1 VAAKAKAKARA
12 KHPRTEVQVEVEGR
26 TLTLVNLDKPMYP
39 GGFTKAQV
47 IDYYRR
53 IAPAMLPHIRGRPLT
68 RVRYPHGTQDK
79 SFFEKRIPAHA
90 PAWIARAEVE
100 QSDEVAEYVV
110 CNDVPTLV
118 WLANMAALELHP
130 QLHLASKPER
140 PTVVVFDLDPGLPA
154 ALRECC
160 DVALV
165 LKDLFAALG
174 LQCFPKQSGGK
185 GMQLY
190 VPLHTPAT
198 YEQTKHF
205 AKTIAQTLEKDQP
218 GKIISRMP
226 KAERKGKVFIDWS
239 QNDEVKTTV
248 AVYSMRGRER
258 PTASAPLA
266 WEEVEQALDDGDA
279 SGLVFEA
286 PDVLARVEEQGDLFA
301 PVASLKQKLP
311 AL

>member
-1 VAAKAKAKARA
+1 
-12 KHPRTEVQVEVEGR
+12 
-26 TLTLVNLDKPMYP
+26 
-39 GGFTKAQV
+39 
-47 IDYYRR
+47 
-53 IAPAMLPHIRGRPLT
+53 
-68 RVRYPHGTQDK
+68 
-79 SFFEKRIPAHA
+79 
-90 PAWIARAEVE
+90 VE